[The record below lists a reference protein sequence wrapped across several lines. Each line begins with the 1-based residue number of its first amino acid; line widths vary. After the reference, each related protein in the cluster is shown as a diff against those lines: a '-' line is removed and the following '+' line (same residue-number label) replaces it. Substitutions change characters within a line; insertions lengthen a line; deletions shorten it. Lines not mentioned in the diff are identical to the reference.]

1 MAIVADR
8 CIACERPQA
17 EGSRVGLACETT
29 MAGGRRGDAR
39 GSVQGRPRFRLATFA
54 AVFFAFIPLAE
65 PGLADNHQVVVG
77 LGSSGASVTVTRT
90 EEGMY
95 FITSYSKVTSISI
108 SPDGR
113 PEGAVADNGNQYSLR
128 LNDEGVWV
136 AEFVAP
142 DPVPLRLGSS
152 STSVLIQRNEDG
164 SYSIGATPISDG
176 VEVSADDGSRYTLS
190 LSDDG
195 TWTASLIG
203 SQRIVVMLGESGAS
217 VTLTRN
223 DAGMYFIVSY
233 SGVRSIS
240 IGPDGS
246 PQGAVT
252 EDGSRYNLAL
262 SDDGAWVATLEASS
276 SSSSTVVN
284 LGTSGDSV
292 VIVRGDDGQ
301 YRIDGVAIQDGATRR
316 AGNGNT
322 YRLTLGADSVWRAA
336 YVADSQT
343 VALGSSGTQVT
354 LTKAEDGTWSD
365 DRGMRILSGTTLRAG
380 EREYVVTLT
389 NGVWSVE
396 FRGTETPVAG
406 TDLIATSTE
415 DGSGYVV
422 GGVAL
427 GPTGAGSVTVDGA
440 SYHIWTVDGALHGA
454 RYQALEI
461 DRETYY
467 WTGDLGSD
475 AVLTVDDPDTV
486 ANETRT
492 GLTIADDAYS
502 LGELLA
508 TGRSSASG
516 DTFVDEARAEIE
528 GHGARIKVLRG
539 ILDSAALAPN
549 LAAAWTDIQGAID
562 SVFGPGKVSLGSVP
576 AEHRIEEEIDDLVL
590 ALSSAA
596 EFENATQARGVFDGV
611 LTGSGRTAAEVFGAT
626 KSESTLSFGVTGSTS
641 YGALLKRERAN
652 ALSELTYTHDASPRD
667 ATPMSGELGAFA
679 YSTMPETPRTRHV
692 ADSGNAFYEGATA
705 AVSGDGKHYAG
716 DIEVRVRF
724 ATNEVDA
731 LVKNLTEDGRPWNWI
746 YGDVER
752 IVLPTATLAG
762 DGEFSTPAAA
772 QAVISFESQVATT
785 RPETVDGTFGGRLLG
800 EGVEA
805 GNEMVGTWSVGNVGS
820 SSQSQRLWAGFGA
833 TRGEAV
839 QRPQLPIDDGR
850 SSPAVETGPATTVD
864 SGTLTIAATRY
875 GFSSD
880 GSYGA
885 LSGSEARR
893 TYEIDLGALYSGR
906 GQRYTLDGARHVA
919 EARELIAKARSDLE
933 ALLRVDGTESNQAQR
948 WEDVKSAVRTR
959 LFGAVPQKIDATYA
973 PGRGQRF
980 LEDVDSVLAALESPE
995 QLAAALKAGDE
1006 GIFTDRA
1013 RQPTVPDAATD
1024 IWNERESEVQAWLE
1038 STNYTRFGVWGV
1050 RTKQN
1055 ATSATS
1061 WQARESEAFAYS
1073 QLPPTIVPN
1082 EDVPYY
1088 APGGS
1093 ATYAGSTVAWVG
1105 PLIYKGAV
1113 EVQVSW
1119 NAAGSGVGGQLTMAI
1134 AGLEDVATGDLLTY
1148 DADGAGP
1155 GSPIEVNGLVFG
1167 GVAITRSAD
1176 SHLVFE
1182 GTAFPG
1188 TPGMGVSLAT
1198 AGIGSPPQALDPVA
1212 ELSGIFV
1219 GRTSDGPRGVIGRW
1233 SVQDNGLAQAPV
1245 SGTYVPGPEIR
1256 GAFGAEVP

>member
-1 MAIVADR
+1 
-8 CIACERPQA
+8 
-17 EGSRVGLACETT
+17 

-415 DGSGYVV
+415 DGAGYVV

-440 SYHIWTVDGALHGA
+440 SYHIWTADGALHGA
-454 RYQALEI
+454 RYQAEGI

-475 AVLTVDDPDTV
+475 AVLTVDDPDTA

-492 GLTIADDAYS
+492 GLTIADDTYS
-502 LGELLA
+502 LGDLLK

-528 GHGARIKVLRG
+528 SHGARIKVLRG

-549 LAAAWTDIQGAID
+549 LAAAWVDIQGAID
-562 SVFGPGKVSLGSVP
+562 GVFGPGKVSLGSVP
-576 AEHRIEEEIDDLVL
+576 AEHRIEEEIADLVL

-596 EFENATQARGVFDGV
+596 EFESATQSGGVFDGA
-611 LTGSGRTAAEVFGAT
+611 LNGSGRAAGEVFGAT

-652 ALSELTYTHDASPRD
+652 ALSELAYTHDASPRD

-679 YSTMPETPRTRHV
+679 YSTMPETPRTRQV
-692 ADSGNAFYEGATA
+692 ADSGNAFFEGATS
-705 AVSGDGKHYAG
+705 AVSGDGKHYSG

-724 ATNEVDA
+724 ATNEVDG
-731 LVKNLTEDGRPWNWI
+731 LITNLTEDGRPWNWI

-762 DGEFSTPAAA
+762 DGEFSSAAGA
-772 QAVISFESQVATT
+772 QAVISFESRVATA
-785 RPETVDGTFGGRLLG
+785 RPETVDGSFGGRLLG
-800 EGVEA
+800 EGTDA
-805 GNEMVGTWSVGNVGS
+805 GSEMVGTWSVGSVGS
-820 SSQSQRLWAGFGA
+820 SSESQRLWAGFGA
-833 TRGEAV
+833 ARGRQE

-893 TYEIDLGALYSGR
+893 TYGIDLGTLYSGR
-906 GQRYTLDGARHVA
+906 GQLYTFDGARHVE
-919 EARELIAKARSDLE
+919 EARELIAKARSDLQ
-933 ALLRVDGTESNQAQR
+933 ALLQVDGTEANQAQR

-959 LFGAVPQKIDATYA
+959 LFGTVPEKIDTTYA
-973 PGRGQRF
+973 AARGQRF
-980 LEDVDSVLAALESPE
+980 LEDVDDVLAALQSPE
-995 QLAAALKAGDE
+995 QLAAALNAGSG
-1006 GIFTDRA
+1006 GIFADRA
-1013 RQPTVPDAATD
+1013 GMPTVPDSAGD
-1024 IWNERESEVQAWLE
+1024 IWNERESEVLAWLE

-1055 ATSATS
+1055 ATSATA
-1061 WQARESEAFAYS
+1061 WQDRESEAFAYS

-1105 PLIYKGAV
+1105 PLIFRGAV
-1113 EVQVSW
+1113 EVQVRW
-1119 NAAGSGVGGQLTMAI
+1119 NAAGSGVGGRLTMAI
-1134 AGLEDVATGDLLTY
+1134 TGLEDVATGDRLTY

-1155 GSPIEVNGLVFG
+1155 GSPMEVNGLVFG
-1167 GVAITRSAD
+1167 GVAITPDAD
-1176 SHLVFE
+1176 SNLVFQ
-1182 GTAFPG
+1182 GSAFPG
-1188 TPGMGVSLAT
+1188 TPGMDVTLAPE
-1198 AGIGSPPQALDPVA
+1198 GIGSPSQALDAFA

-1219 GRTSDGPRGVIGRW
+1219 GRTSDGPQGVIGRW
-1233 SVQDNGLAQAPV
+1233 SVQDNYLAHTPV
-1245 SGTYVPGPEIR
+1245 SGTFAPGPEIR